1 MSVRQG
7 SGEGLRRQRLLGG
20 RSSGFVQRS
29 EAHLARHGRANAAS
43 LSRVAEPMLDVGEV
57 EDGDE
62 VDDDGGRSTMSKVSR
77 TPSVAP
83 SLHPSMAGSVR
94 SMACSEVTVGAGDR
108 TECASAAPRLRHRS
122 CCMLHPTPQSRC
134 RCGRGEPSPGADVGR
149 QRDSTRRPSTSCM
162 LRGVLRADW
171 DFQHRLVQ
179 RTDLGHRCRECSQP
193 FAKIGEALTERR
205 RARCRMLYAVR
216 CALCSTLYAVR
227 CTLCVI
233 RWTLRVVCCS
243 LYAVRCTLYAA
254 RCASYAVR
262 RMLYA
267 VRCALCAVRCTLYF
281 VRRAHR
287 EGTCL
292 CD

>member
-1 MSVRQG
+1 LRQRTCRRMSVRQG

-77 TPSVAP
+77 APSVAP

-108 TECASAAPRLRHRS
+108 TECASAAPQLRHGS

-162 LRGVLRADW
+162 LRGVACS
-171 DFQHRLVQ
+171 VQ
-179 RTDLGHRCRECSQP
+179 IGTSSIGSCSGQTSATAAVSAP
-193 FAKIGEALTERR
+193 SPSPRSARR
-205 RARCRMLYAVR
+205 
-216 CALCSTLYAVR
+216 
-227 CTLCVI
+227 
-233 RWTLRVVCCS
+233 
-243 LYAVRCTLYAA
+243 
-254 RCASYAVR
+254 
-262 RMLYA
+262 
-267 VRCALCAVRCTLYF
+267 
-281 VRRAHR
+281 
-287 EGTCL
+287 
-292 CD
+292 